1 MKTKIIP
8 LSNEKFQSR
17 LSLQT
22 CKQVLRAKENGYSD
36 EEVLKIRDTLYAL
49 ADIDYEH
56 YQATKQEAKIIELD
70 TNRPNETES
79 HSLHPRKHRRAS

>member
-1 MKTKIIP
+1 MKAKVIP

-17 LSLQT
+17 LSIET

-36 EEVLKIRDTLYAL
+36 EEVLKIRDALYAL

-56 YQATKQEAKIIELD
+56 FQATKQEAKVIELT
-70 TNRPNETES
+70 TNRLNETES
-79 HSLHPRKHRRAS
+79 HSPHPRKHRRAS

>member
-1 MKTKIIP
+1 MKAKVFS

-17 LSLQT
+17 LSVQT
-22 CKQVLRAKENGYSD
+22 CKQVLRAKENGFSD
-36 EEVLKIRDTLYAL
+36 EDVLKIRDALYAL

-56 YQATKQEAKIIELD
+56 FQANKNEAKIIKID

-79 HSLHPRKHRRAS
+79 YTLHPCKHRRAS